1 MQNWVARHFAP
12 GADIRLLRRLGKK
25 IVYTNNGCL
34 DGVTQTSFAGWGDA
48 PVCADCPWRE
58 RPDVCSDERNAA
70 FGEFRNEVAD
80 FQALLGG
87 NRADYNLDPTAS
99 RGARG
104 LLPRPGGLEPQAQD
118 PIDIG
123 CRSPSGR
130 SRSTTRSATS
140 IPAARRARTGI

>member
-87 NRADYNLDPTAS
+87 NRADYNLDPTVHEVPEVYC
-99 RGARG
+99 
-104 LLPRPGGLEPQAQD
+104 LD
-118 PIDIG
+118 PEVWNPKLKIPSNIG